1 MRHLQHIRQWAQAPT
16 FTSPIAS
23 GNGQVM
29 LCRNP
34 RMISVAKGSFGAGN
48 SRARDLLI

>member
-1 MRHLQHIRQWAQAPT
+1 M

-34 RMISVAKGSFGAGN
+34 RMISVAKGTFGAGTVV
-48 SRARDLLI
+48 RAIC